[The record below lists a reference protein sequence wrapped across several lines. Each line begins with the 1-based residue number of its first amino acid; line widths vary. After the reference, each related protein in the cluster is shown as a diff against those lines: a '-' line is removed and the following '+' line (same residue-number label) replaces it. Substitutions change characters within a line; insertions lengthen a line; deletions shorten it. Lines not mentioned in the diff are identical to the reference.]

1 MRPKGGVDEMLV
13 VLVLVVV
20 VLVDG
25 CRVLDVVVE
34 VEVGGVVSAGSETT
48 VRGASTRLVLFLLYD
63 FDNRL
68 ALW

>member
-34 VEVGGVVSAGSETT
+34 VGGVVSAGSETT
-48 VRGASTRLVLFLLYD
+48 VRGASTRLVLLLLYD